1 MAMNDARCT
10 DCTRLREAA
19 FDAIVRHFH
28 AENRL
33 AIAKLDND
41 RPQVT
46 ILEPQVEHLLKE
58 RRAAVQAYQEHIAT
72 HPKKPQ
78 AQADLTENSHKKKM
92 NPTPPSRI
100 GSETVMAGRPES
112 ICRIA
117 REAAGFANPVKFPA
131 VTRHTGQAGLIRTG
145 FVG

>member
-10 DCTRLREAA
+10 DCTSLREAA

-41 RPQVT
+41 SPQVT
-46 ILEPQVEHLLKE
+46 ILEPQVEHLLEE

-72 HPKKPQ
+72 HP
-78 AQADLTENSHKKKM
+78 E
-92 NPTPPSRI
+92 
-100 GSETVMAGRPES
+100 
-112 ICRIA
+112 
-117 REAAGFANPVKFPA
+117 EAAS
-131 VTRHTGQAGLIRTG
+131 AG
-145 FVG
+145 